1 MPRRPQ
7 NTTPAVPE
15 KTDEEMALDE
25 LRDCRKIVNDGRL
38 ADATISELLD
48 ENDFEQSI
56 LNILMRT
63 QRQIRDIQFSALLRE
78 HSLID
83 NFVPELP
90 ETEEIEIEDE
100 DEDEEE

>member
-7 NTTPAVPE
+7 NTTPAIPE
-15 KTDEEMALDE
+15 KSDEEMALDE

-38 ADATISELLD
+38 ADAAISELLE
-48 ENDFEQSI
+48 ENQFEQSI
-56 LNILMRT
+56 DNILMRA
-63 QRQIRDIQFSALLRE
+63 QRQVRDIQFSALLRE

-83 NFVPELP
+83 NFIPELP
-90 ETEEIEIEDE
+90 EAEEIEDE